1 LYLKDYY
8 SILEL
13 PSSASM
19 DEIKKAYRRL
29 AHQYHPD
36 KNANDLYAAAQF
48 AEIKEAYE
56 TLTNPTRKDHYL
68 QQRWYARSM
77 GKRSSQ
83 MVVNPVTVLKQ
94 LLELDQYTHTLDEHR
109 MDKEGLYHYLCDIL
123 SNENIEKIN
132 LFQEESVN
140 KEIIRSA
147 LKSARL
153 LPYKLAVELAER
165 LRKINVNDESAG
177 ASITGYLQQKKQIE
191 FWEKKRVWGVVVIVI
206 ILAVVIFF
214 TAK

>member
-1 LYLKDYY
+1 
-8 SILEL
+8 
-13 PSSASM
+13 M

>member
-1 LYLKDYY
+1 MYLKDYY

-109 MDKEGLYHYLCDIL
+109 MDKEGLYHYLCAIL

-147 LKSARL
+147 LKSGGL

-165 LRKINVNDESAG
+165 LRKINVNDESVG
-177 ASITGYLQQKKQIE
+177 ASIKDYLKQKQQIE
-191 FWEKKRVWGVVVIVI
+191 FWEKKRIWGVVVIVL
-206 ILAVVIFF
+206 ILAVVIFI

>member
-1 LYLKDYY
+1 LQLKDYY

-13 PSSASM
+13 PSSASI

-36 KNANDLYAAAQF
+36 KNPNDHYAAAQF

-56 TLTNPTRKDHYL
+56 TLTNPLKKDHYL

-83 MVVNPVTVLKQ
+83 LVINPVTVLKQ

-109 MDKEGLYHYLCDIL
+109 MDKEGLYHYMENIL
-123 SNENIEKIN
+123 SEANIEKLN
-132 LFQEESVN
+132 LFRDESVN

-147 LKSARL
+147 LKSGRL
-153 LPYKLAVELAER
+153 LPYQLALNLVER
-165 LRKINVNDESAG
+165 LRKINMDDESVAL
-177 ASITGYLQQKKQIE
+177 SVSEYTRHKREIE
-191 FWEKKRVWGVVVIVI
+191 YWEKKRVWIILVVAIILSIVI
-206 ILAVVIFF
+206 FVSAR
-214 TAK
+214 